1 MNFKVP
7 TLVAAMICAP
17 TAFAADKHV
26 HDQGEVFII
35 NEGKQWNVQF
45 NIPAINAFGFEH
57 RAEDKQQQAA
67 VTKFAKL
74 VQTANDVVSL
84 NASCK
89 LVSATDNVEKQ
100 FALAAHAHDKHDD
113 KHEHHDHDKHDHDK
127 HEHHDHD
134 KHDHDKHDHD
144 KHEHHDHDKHDHDK
158 HEHHDHDKHDHDKHE
173 HHDHDK
179 HDEHNHADAEFSY
192 VFECDKSVTSAEF
205 NLFKSLPTLTLL
217 EAQWI
222 VGSAQGAKPLTPQAS
237 SISFK

>member
-26 HDQGEVFII
+26 HDQGEVFFI

-74 VQTANDVVSL
+74 VQTASDVVSL

-100 FALAAHAHDKHDD
+100 FALGAHAHDKHDD
-113 KHEHHDHDKHDHDK
+113 KHEHD
-127 HEHHDHD
+127 
-134 KHDHDKHDHD
+134 DHD